1 MTRAEHLARVQ
12 RLLAL
17 ATSDNPHEARTAAA
31 LAARAIAANGFA
43 VIDPQQPSATAAQ
56 RRDLAPDLRRAAA
69 RAAFF
74 EEEALAEALR
84 HAAARARA
92 PYVSPP
98 GPYAHRAPIR
108 TTTLG
113 ANDVRRCQACW
124 RRVSTGERWSARTDA
139 PLFGKCEA
147 CA

>member
-43 VIDPQQPSATAAQ
+43 VIDPQQPSATDAQ

-74 EEEALAEALR
+74 EEEAIAEALR
-84 HAAARARA
+84 HAAARA
-92 PYVSPP
+92 
-98 GPYAHRAPIR
+98 RAPIR